1 MCGPDPVNQDA
12 GLAGGPQTDGLCR
25 SDRSRST
32 SLGNDQ
38 EKWKQDRSLP
48 KSVSNVV
55 ATWLP
60 FMQYCH
66 LKSGAKRLRYVTI

>member
-1 MCGPDPVNQDA
+1 MCAPDP

-48 KSVSNVV
+48 KSVSNVASLHAV
-55 ATWLP
+55 LSSEK
-60 FMQYCH
+60 Q
-66 LKSGAKRLRYVTI
+66 G